1 MKKREG
7 KSSEHVFLRDW
18 TQKWADR
25 LWAFVDL
32 SYITIA
38 AADFLFAKL
47 AMLSKLLP
55 AKTLKDDRKNDA

>member
-7 KSSEHVFLRDW
+7 KSSEHIYLRDW

-32 SYITIA
+32 SYIAIA
-38 AADFLFAKL
+38 AAEFLLAKL
-47 AMLSKLLP
+47 ALLSKLLP
-55 AKTLKDDRKNDA
+55 ARTLKDDRKHDA

>member
-1 MKKREG
+1 VEKREG
-7 KSSEHVFLRDW
+7 KLRKHVYLRDW

-32 SYITIA
+32 SYIAIA

-47 AMLSKLLP
+47 ALLSRLLP
-55 AKTLKDDRKNDA
+55 AKTLKNDRKHDA